1 MAFPLA
7 KLGKLIG
14 FPHTGT
20 HTLGNWQSD
29 NAVDIAVPVGTP
41 MVAMEDGVVTK
52 VTRHPQ
58 GAGRF
63 AGDQITITAGGQS
76 YFYAHGISSVRPGQR
91 VKAGQVLG
99 TSGSANGVAH
109 LHFAVMKGNPQTA
122 LGKVGKGLFTTD
134 PKVLAGAPKVP
145 GGGSDA
151 QTGGVSGAGP
161 QSLDEASKIAGALVD
176 KLWSSASQDASKAGL
191 YVVLVGGGVFLL
203 VAGIARATGAHP
215 ARAAASAATAVIPEA
230 RAARAVAA

>member
-151 QTGGVSGAGP
+151 QTGGVSGGP
-161 QSLDEASKIAGALVD
+161 QSLDEAGKIAGALVD

-215 ARAAASAATAVIPEA
+215 VSATAD
-230 RAARAVAA
+230 RAKTAAKTAAEIGAVAA

>member
-7 KLGKLIG
+7 QLGKLIG

-63 AGDQITITAGGQS
+63 AGDQITIRGASGQE
-76 YFYAHGISSVRPGQR
+76 YFYAHGISSVHPSQVLKG
-91 VKAGQVLG
+91 GQVIG

-109 LHFAVMKGNPQTA
+109 LHLGVMKGDPRKL
-122 LGKVGKGLFTTD
+122 LGKPTLRDGKGI
-134 PKVLAGAPKVP
+134 VQGAV
-145 GGGSDA
+145 DA
-151 QTGGVSGAGP
+151 VTAGP
-161 QSLDEASKIAGALVD
+161 KAAAGVVTGAAD
-176 KLWSSASQDASKAGL
+176 DAATATARAFFNLIWGAVSDDAAKAGL

-203 VAGIARATGAHP
+203 VAGISRATGAHP
-215 ARAAASAATAVIPEA
+215 ARAAASAATTVIPEA

>member
-7 KLGKLIG
+7 QIGKLIG

-63 AGDQITITAGGQS
+63 AGDQITISAGGQS
-76 YFYAHGISSVRPGQR
+76 YFYAHGISGVRPGQR
-91 VKAGQVLG
+91 VKAGQVIG

-134 PKVLAGAPKVP
+134 PKVLADAQKVP
-145 GGGSDA
+145 QGGADA
-151 QTGGVSGAGP
+151 QTGGASGVGP
-161 QSLDEASKIAGALVD
+161 QSLDEASKIAGALFD
-176 KLWSSASQDASKAGL
+176 KLWGAASQDASKAGL
-191 YVVLVGGGVFLL
+191 YIVLVGGGVFLL
-203 VAGIARATGAHP
+203 VAGIARATGVHP
-215 ARAAASAATAVIPEA
+215 GRAAGGAATAVIPEA
-230 RAARAVAA
+230 RAAKAVAA